1 MTPKWVFFDVGTT
14 LVDETKA
21 FEHRIND
28 AIAGTEIT
36 FEQFNEKRKFF
47 AKPDHI
53 VDSLNDLM
61 NIF

>member
-28 AIAGTEIT
+28 AIAGT
-36 FEQFNEKRKFF
+36 
-47 AKPDHI
+47 
-53 VDSLNDLM
+53 
-61 NIF
+61 